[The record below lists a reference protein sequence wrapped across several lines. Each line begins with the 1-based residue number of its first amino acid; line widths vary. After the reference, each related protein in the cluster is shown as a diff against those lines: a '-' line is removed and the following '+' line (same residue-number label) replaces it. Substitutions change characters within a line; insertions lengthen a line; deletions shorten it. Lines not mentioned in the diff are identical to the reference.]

1 MTLYQAF
8 DVLCDKVDTLN
19 QGNIDLVGS
28 KAKELNKDLE
38 NLVGRFRTLRD
49 IDYDPTKIE
58 FLYSMTEKS
67 LEHEKHIE
75 LIIERLKAVET
86 IHQESTNV
94 SKTFDTVEENQEE
107 IDERLKKQ
115 IAIINDTRELLVN
128 TVKEV

>member
-38 NLVGRFRTLRD
+38 ILVGRFRTLRD

-58 FLYSMTEKS
+58 FLYSLTEKS

-75 LIIERLKAVET
+75 LIIERLRAVET

-115 IAIINDTRELLVN
+115 KAIINDTRELLVN